1 MYLCICKSVSDQQ
14 IREAV
19 ELGARTIGDL
29 NIRFGIGVECGKC
42 TGSVREFLE
51 TCLAAPSPV
60 STTDGVPP
68 VVTEA
73 VPLSRKPAESAP
85 SPAWFA
91 IDL

>member
-42 TGSVREFLE
+42 TDSIREFLE
-51 TCLAAPSPV
+51 RHLATPSPA
-60 STTDGVPP
+60 STANSAPP
-68 VVTEA
+68 TVMEA
-73 VPLSRKPAESAP
+73 VPLPHKSIEPAPER
-85 SPAWFA
+85 AWFA